1 MGSPN
6 KYLEDDLAQV
16 KELKVGQGDVYVGF
30 INYIFEGTNSLS
42 LGYQKLSDENFR
54 DKSWSHGSK
63 DDQNAKRYN
72 LRDSTS
78 RLLNPGYVNNDT
90 KKSLIGFMF
99 VEHYGPAYGT
109 PKDIPWA
116 LAAFQPRQ

>member
-16 KELKVGQGDVYVGF
+16 KDLKVGQGDVYVGY

-63 DDQNAKRYN
+63 DD
-72 LRDSTS
+72 
-78 RLLNPGYVNNDT
+78 
-90 KKSLIGFMF
+90 
-99 VEHYGPAYGT
+99 
-109 PKDIPWA
+109 
-116 LAAFQPRQ
+116 